1 MANISQSDVDKVAF
15 ESACGVGVIITSE
28 LIETEVGNAISK
40 VKAEIIEKRYRFNSG
55 LLMSDVRKKLKWADG
70 KAVKNEIDIQILD
83 LLGPKTEADL
93 APPPKEKK
101 VAKDKSATS
110 SDKKSD
116 KAQKSSNT
124 NDRKS
129 VEDEGATTIAELMK
143 TKVHFHKP
151 GENYKTD
158 GYVIEGII
166 DHSITI
172 LL

>member
-116 KAQKSSNT
+116 KAQKSSNN

-166 DHSITI
+166 DNSISI

>member
-1 MANISQSDVDKVAF
+1 MANISQSGVDKVAF

-70 KAVKNEIDIQILD
+70 KAVKSEIDIQILD

-116 KAQKSSNT
+116 KAQKYSNT

-129 VEDEGATTIAELMK
+129 AEDEGATTIAELMK

-166 DHSITI
+166 DNSISI

>member
-1 MANISQSDVDKVAF
+1 MGATTHGVVDN
-15 ESACGVGVIITSE
+15 ACGVGVIVTSE
-28 LIETEVGNAISK
+28 MIETEVGNAISK
-40 VKAEIIEKRYRFNSG
+40 VKAEMIEKRYRFNSG

-70 KAVKNEIDIQILD
+70 KAVKSEIDIQILD

-129 VEDEGATTIAELMK
+129 AEDEGATTIAELMK

-158 GYVIEGII
+158 GYVIEGMI
-166 DHSITI
+166 DNSINI